1 MRNFFYHLRGGKK
14 LYSAR
19 TSAKSTSLFLTTVQ
33 RLKRFTECLINV
45 TFNAHNVINDTI
57 FSSFS
62 LQSLSF
68 SLSLPA
74 PSSTKLDDDCVA
86 LDGGKRVTRSRRMKA
101 RRKQKKRLQESWKSI
116 ESWTCLKS
124 NVYKCFA
131 ASFPL
136 ILSIFFSFSSSV
148 CKLHWTCS
156 IWIKKKRICKPKS
169 LAQTISIW
177 YLLCLLPFSLC

>member
-136 ILSIFFSFSSSV
+136 ILSIFFF
-148 CKLHWTCS
+148 LFQ
-156 IWIKKKRICKPKS
+156 
-169 LAQTISIW
+169 AQYANYI
-177 YLLCLLPFSLC
+177 